1 MPSNVFDK
9 HLKLKGIFKD
19 ERFLYPEHVP
29 ERLPHRNAE
38 IDSLAFALKPVSE
51 GKKPQNIFMAG
62 KPGTGKTVTARFVLK
77 ELEEYSDRAKSLYIN
92 CFRVNTRH
100 AALTEISNFLGVPV
114 TRRGT
119 SSDEALDSV
128 ISAFKKISFTPIIVF
143 DELDQLVME
152 GEASKLFYDLL
163 RVFEFSKGRFG
174 LVLISNTE
182 GILSKLDARVRSSL
196 MPETIVFDPYSPG
209 QLKDILSERM
219 QFAFL
224 PNVFEKEVIGLAA
237 AHAAKLGG
245 DARIAIESLLKA
257 GRLAEKNNAE
267 KLGLEHLKEAFSGL
281 EDRPMQKAGPFL
293 SEQEK
298 LILGLVPAIGKI
310 SSGELYKKFS
320 AATKQAITQRRFRT
334 FVSKLEEMK
343 LVECSF
349 TGKGER
355 GRTRMVGLKSE
366 G

>member
-224 PNVFEKEVIGLAA
+224 PNVFEKEVIASLDEPFVDLKSLSADE
-237 AHAAKLGG
+237 KESET
-245 DARIAIESLLKA
+245 ARAM
-257 GRLAEKNNAE
+257 
-267 KLGLEHLKEAFSGL
+267 
-281 EDRPMQKAGPFL
+281 D
-293 SEQEK
+293 
-298 LILGLVPAIGKI
+298 
-310 SSGELYKKFS
+310 
-320 AATKQAITQRRFRT
+320 
-334 FVSKLEEMK
+334 
-343 LVECSF
+343 C
-349 TGKGER
+349 GKGLIYGGRVVVDDLVGEPDGAER
-355 GRTRMVGLKSE
+355 EAEGMEGPPDEMVVEHG
-366 G
+366 